1 MFTHP
6 PFILPPPSPPR
17 HFAAIAAIFRH
28 VFDINKNIDHM
39 NLTLNVFELHQYL
52 VSLLRKT
59 QNTFSEQAVKKIGW
73 WEFFPK
79 KEIYYQT
86 LGHINRTMNL
96 CELHLYLISLLRKMQ
111 NIFPELEVSGIW
123 LMGFFSQKEN
133 FSPKHRSHK

>member
-1 MFTHP
+1 MISESGSGVRIQHQPHQGLMFAYP

-59 QNTFSEQAVKKIGW
+59 QNTFSEQAVKKKVGDGNL
-73 WEFFPK
+73 FPK
-79 KEIYYQT
+79 
-86 LGHINRTMNL
+86 
-96 CELHLYLISLLRKMQ
+96 RK
-111 NIFPELEVSGIW
+111 FVA
-123 LMGFFSQKEN
+123 KT
-133 FSPKHRSHK
+133 